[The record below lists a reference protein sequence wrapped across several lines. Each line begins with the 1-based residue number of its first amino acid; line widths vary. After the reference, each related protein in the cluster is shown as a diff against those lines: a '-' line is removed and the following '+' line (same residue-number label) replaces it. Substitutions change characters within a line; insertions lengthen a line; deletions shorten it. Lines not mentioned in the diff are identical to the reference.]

1 MAQRYFP
8 QNANADAGC
17 DAGAL
22 SGAGDFDMSKTQ
34 GTTTTQTIN
43 VSGVT
48 SYTLSRS
55 YQIDATA
62 DSILTGSQTYDLSIS
77 INTLTKCDVRFRI
90 AAVDDTGC
98 ARTFSGY
105 QEYLSAT
112 GSGVKTFSL
121 TLNKAASDEDLEI
134 QVEARELAGSH
145 GTKQVILDV
154 QDANTWVDAPTA
166 APSGGPRAITHD

>member
-8 QNANADAGC
+8 QNANADTGC
-17 DAGAL
+17 DVGA
-22 SGAGDFDMSKTQ
+22 ADGDHDMSKTQ
-34 GTTTTQTIN
+34 GTTTTHTSN
-43 VSGVT
+43 VAGLT
-48 SYTLSRS
+48 SYTLVRS

-145 GTKQVILDV
+145 GTRRVILDV
-154 QDANTWVDAPTA
+154 QDANTWIDAPTA
-166 APSGGPRAITHD
+166 AAATVKQAQII